1 MKRYALN
8 KFNVIK
14 LFDKN
19 GFIIGSI
26 LVLKDGLY
34 FDYERMNTSIHFSF
48 DSGNSNTI
56 MFPYKIQVCRNVC
69 DETCYE
75 IEVNSEVSENG
86 N

>member
-1 MKRYALN
+1 MKRYELN
-8 KFNVIK
+8 KFNTIK

-19 GFIIGSI
+19 GYIIGSI

-34 FDYERMNTSIHFSF
+34 FDYERMGTSIHFSF

-56 MFPYKIQVCRNVC
+56 MFPYKIQVFRTVC
-69 DETCYE
+69 DESCYE
-75 IEVNSEVSENG
+75 IEVNEEVKANG